1 MSAAVGGGCASAQQ
15 LLQLNLLRYQRGCMK
30 GELLF
35 IAPRD
40 PASVPTVGRVP
51 AAALCVNPTECVPN
65 QESTRTR
72 LTRCPSSWEQN
83 SEAPRSQRVRP
94 AAVPCW
100 DQQSARRAR
109 TLGPLPLRLISRHQ
123 APPVCGLTPE
133 QPQPRVEGHTLSLL
147 TCAGFLLI
155 QTGRAV
161 ASQQALRCRAV
172 DATAELAAYA
182 HRCESCVLDLE
193 WFLLVSF

>member
-1 MSAAVGGGCASAQQ
+1 M
-15 LLQLNLLRYQRGCMK
+15 
-30 GELLF
+30 
-35 IAPRD
+35 
-40 PASVPTVGRVP
+40 
-51 AAALCVNPTECVPN
+51 
-65 QESTRTR
+65 
-72 LTRCPSSWEQN
+72 
-83 SEAPRSQRVRP
+83 
-94 AAVPCW
+94 PCW
-100 DQQSARRAR
+100 DQQSARWAR